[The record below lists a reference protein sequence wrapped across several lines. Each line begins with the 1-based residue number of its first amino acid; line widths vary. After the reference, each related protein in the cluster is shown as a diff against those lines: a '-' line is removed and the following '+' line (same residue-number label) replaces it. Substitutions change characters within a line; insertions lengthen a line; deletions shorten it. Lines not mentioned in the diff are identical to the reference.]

1 VTRIRFA
8 DLPATQVAK
17 LPDPLESDWTTW
29 VIHQARRNGWRAHHA
44 RPARTTNGWR
54 TAVEGDKGA
63 PDLLLAR
70 AGEVLVWEAKRNRTY
85 PDPDQRAW
93 LAELGDHG
101 AVVRPRDAEQVLARL
116 TRVKAV
122 TA

>member
-1 VTRIRFA
+1 MTRMRFA
-8 DLPATQVAK
+8 DLPATTVAK
-17 LPDPLESDWTTW
+17 LPDPLEADWTTW
-29 VIHQARRNGWRAHHA
+29 VIHQARRNGWRTHHA

-54 TAVEGDKGA
+54 TPLEGDKGA

-70 AGEVLVWEAKRNRTY
+70 AGHVIAAELKRNRTY

-93 LAELGDHG
+93 LTELGVHG
-101 AVVRPRDAEQVLARL
+101 AIWRPRDAETVQARLAR
-116 TRVKAV
+116 VEV

>member
-1 VTRIRFA
+1 MTRMRFA
-8 DLPATQVAK
+8 DLPAATVAK
-17 LPDPLESDWTTW
+17 LPDPLEADWTTW

-54 TAVEGDKGA
+54 TPLEGDKGA

-70 AGEVLVWEAKRNRTY
+70 AGDVIAAELKRNRGRL
-85 PDPDQRAW
+85 DPEQLAW
-93 LAELGDHG
+93 LAELGVLG
-101 AVVRPRDAEQVLARL
+101 AIWRPRDAETVQARLAR
-116 TRVKAV
+116 VEV